1 MVKKKGS
8 DTPEEVDFESSL
20 EELET
25 IVRRLEQGGG
35 PLEQALGD
43 YAQAIVLLRACH
55 SRLEHAERKI
65 EILSGIDA
73 HGNPVVREVDDEELS
88 LEDKQES
95 RGQRRAV
102 PRAARDEKKSRPADD
117 HGSLF

>member
-1 MVKKKGS
+1 MGKKKETEPAES
-8 DTPEEVDFESSL
+8 VDFESSL
-20 EELET
+20 EELEV

-55 SRLEHAERKI
+55 GRLEHAERKI
-65 EILSGIDA
+65 EILSGVDA
-73 HGNPVVREVDDEELS
+73 NGNPVVREVDDEELS

-95 RGQRRAV
+95 RGQRRTV
-102 PRAARDEKKSRPADD
+102 PRGNAKKSSQTDD
-117 HGSLF
+117 EGSLF